1 MDAGPARL
9 RAGPP
14 LMEKVAVESSRLKVF
29 RQLLNGRLQSL
40 EATFGARL
48 GELVDQRDALA
59 DTTDI
64 ASEESDRDM
73 TLRMHDHER
82 KLVDEIRG
90 ALRRI
95 DEGDYGICENCGDE
109 IGEKRLLARP
119 VATHCIDCMTEIEAT
134 QRREPPAA

>member
-1 MDAGPARL
+1 MEAIRL
-9 RAGPP
+9 D
-14 LMEKVAVESSRLKVF
+14 VF
-29 RQLLNGRLQSL
+29 RKLLQERLSTL
-40 EATFGARL
+40 ETGFGNRL

-90 ALRRI
+90 ALKRLE
-95 DEGDYGICENCGDE
+95 EGEYGVCEACGDE

-119 VATHCIDCMTEIEAT
+119 MATHCIDCMTELETT
-134 QRREPPAA
+134 QRREPPPA

>member
-1 MDAGPARL
+1 VNRRRLDAFRNLLLGRL
-9 RAGPP
+9 R
-14 LMEKVAVESSRLKVF
+14 
-29 RQLLNGRLQSL
+29 SL
-40 EATFGARL
+40 ESKIGSRL
-48 GELVDQRDALA
+48 GELVDQRDTLA

-73 TLRMHDHER
+73 TLRVHDHER
-82 KLVDEIRG
+82 KIIDEIRA

-95 DEGDYGICENCGDE
+95 DEGDYGVCESCGDD

>member
-1 MDAGPARL
+1 VNRRRLEAFRNLLLGRL
-9 RAGPP
+9 R
-14 LMEKVAVESSRLKVF
+14 
-29 RQLLNGRLQSL
+29 SL
-40 EATFGARL
+40 ESKIGSRL

-73 TLRMHDHER
+73 TLRVHDHER
-82 KLVDEIRG
+82 KIIEEIRA

-95 DEGDYGICENCGDE
+95 DEGEYGVCESCGDD

>member
-1 MDAGPARL
+1 M
-9 RAGPP
+9 
-14 LMEKVAVESSRLKVF
+14 ESSRLKVF
-29 RQLLNGRLQSL
+29 RQLLNGRLKSL

-95 DEGDYGICENCGDE
+95 DEGDYGVCENCGDD

-119 VATHCIDCMTEIEAT
+119 VATHCIDCMTEIESM

>member
-1 MDAGPARL
+1 MEKIEVNRRRLEAFRNQLLGRL
-9 RAGPP
+9 R
-14 LMEKVAVESSRLKVF
+14 
-29 RQLLNGRLQSL
+29 SL
-40 EATFGARL
+40 ESKIGSRL

-73 TLRMHDHER
+73 TLRVHDHER
-82 KLVDEIRG
+82 KIIEEIRA

-95 DEGDYGICENCGDE
+95 DEGDYGVCESCGDD

>member
-1 MDAGPARL
+1 VDSDRL
-9 RAGPP
+9 V
-14 LMEKVAVESSRLKVF
+14 LF
-29 RQLLNGRLQSL
+29 RQLLLSRLRSI

-82 KLVDEIRG
+82 KLVDEIR
-90 ALRRI
+90 AAIRRI
-95 DEGDYGICENCGDE
+95 DEGDYGICENCGDD

-134 QRREPPAA
+134 QRREPPPA

>member
-1 MDAGPARL
+1 MEKFEVNRRRLDAFRKLLQERL
-9 RAGPP
+9 R
-14 LMEKVAVESSRLKVF
+14 
-29 RQLLNGRLQSL
+29 SL
-40 EATFGARL
+40 EAKIGSRL

-73 TLRMHDHER
+73 TLRVHDHER
-82 KLVDEIRG
+82 KLIEELRAAV
-90 ALRRI
+90 RRI
-95 DEGDYGICENCGDE
+95 DEGDYGVCESCGDD

>member
-1 MDAGPARL
+1 MDSDRLVVFRELLLGRL
-9 RAGPP
+9 R
-14 LMEKVAVESSRLKVF
+14 
-29 RQLLNGRLQSL
+29 SL
-40 EATFGARL
+40 ESTFGARL

-82 KLVDEIRG
+82 KLVEEIRG
-90 ALRRI
+90 SLRRI
-95 DEGDYGICENCGDE
+95 DEGEYGVCSACGDD